1 MAEPT
6 LDEIRNAIVAK
17 IDGVPNVGQV
27 HGFER
32 YAKAEKDF
40 RAMYEASGKI
50 LGWNVRR
57 VSKQTTS
64 PATGRWHA
72 TNKWQIKGFMSI
84 DDAGNSELVFDN
96 KIEEIGEAFRLD
108 ETLGGLIDGTVLDS
122 PDVAGIQV
130 EDSGP
135 VMFAGVLC
143 HSARLAL
150 YTRHSI

>member
-1 MAEPT
+1 MPT
-6 LDEIRNAIVAK
+6 LDEIRNAIAVRIAA
-17 IDGVPNVGQV
+17 VPNVGKV
-27 HGFER
+27 HAFER
-32 YAKAEKDF
+32 FAKAEKEF
-40 RAMYEASGKI
+40 RTLYESSGKI

-57 VSKQTTS
+57 VTKKTAS
-64 PATGRWHA
+64 PALGRWQV
-72 TNKWQIKGFMSI
+72 TNGWQIKGFMSL

-96 KIEEIGEAFRLD
+96 LVEEIGEAFRLD

-122 PDVAGIQV
+122 PDVSGIQV
-130 EDSGP
+130 DDSGP